1 VSLAE
6 CLFFFNINEHITD
19 KDKPAHLAGF
29 VPELAILEKHPRIE
43 MRLHITQPASKR
55 LQSQQPSLS
64 PEKEKLSEL
73 STHVTARP
81 LTPSPTTTPEI
92 EKSEFE
98 VKDVLLPSYTEQ
110 GRPDFLAVI
119 SRVVD
124 ESTVDNRVLVAAC
137 GPGGLV
143 DGVRDA
149 VKKNTK
155 TSGPSLEMHV
165 EAFG

>member
-1 VSLAE
+1 MTNKTNA
-6 CLFFFNINEHITD
+6 
-19 KDKPAHLAGF
+19 AHLAGF

-43 MRLHITQPASKR
+43 MRVHITQPSHKQTQ
-55 LQSQQPSLS
+55 LSSLS

-81 LTPSPTTTPEI
+81 LTPSPTTTPDI

-98 VKDVLLPSYTEQ
+98 VKDALLPSYTEQ

-119 SRVVD
+119 SRAVD